1 MNGQKKRKRRKTKA
15 KLLARAPRPNSKPAS
30 LLPPNENLRKFPDEA
45 YGDTELPFS
54 RR

>member
-1 MNGQKKRKRRKTKA
+1 MIIQKKRKRRRTKA
-15 KLLARAPRPNSKPAS
+15 KLLAKAPRSNSKTAGH
-30 LLPPNENLRKFPDEA
+30 LPPNENLRKFPDEA

>member
-1 MNGQKKRKRRKTKA
+1 MGAQRKRKRRKTKA
-15 KLLARAPRPNSKPAS
+15 KLLAKAPRPNSKHSAM
-30 LLPPNENLRKFPDEA
+30 LPPNENLRKFPDEV